1 MRQFFIKQP
10 LKGKNGIFENQV
22 NADEFVDRKIIS
34 VDKETILNGAGINL
48 EIYEYKPYPK
58 VIRRI
63 FVSWQN
69 HEGKGHG

>member
-34 VDKETILNGAGINL
+34 VEKETILNGAGINL

-58 VIRRI
+58 SDPPHFCILAE
-63 FVSWQN
+63 S
-69 HEGKGHG
+69 